1 MNLNLQFYDLKQ
13 FKYLQS
19 WVQFSPLFLEL
30 GFSLFFLFALSLH
43 HSPRTVCHF
52 AVAWHKDSDTKD
64 IRNGFPSTGLSS
76 PNHTSQVND
85 RTAAWSWVLVGSFVG
100 GLGPALVWAEL
111 LVMHARWWKTGSI
124 FAFFVGLPFPMFLAY
139 NNVGLQF
146 LLAIKSMFGQQLACA
161 IHSLYWRC
169 WRTTSDGQQPTA
181 IIFINFTQ
189 KGIYVA
195 GRVGGPGC
203 PFGH

>member
-1 MNLNLQFYDLKQ
+1 MTQGQRHQGHPK
-13 FKYLQS
+13 
-19 WVQFSPLFLEL
+19 WFSKHRPLVPKPYEPSERQDSGVEL
-30 GFSLFFLFALSLH
+30 SPGRILCRGFGSSFSLSRAACYARALMKDGF
-43 HSPRTVCHF
+43 HF
-52 AVAWHKDSDTKD
+52 C
-64 IRNGFPSTGLSS
+64 F
-76 PNHTSQVND
+76 
-85 RTAAWSWVLVGSFVG
+85 
-100 GLGPALVWAEL
+100 
-111 LVMHARWWKTGSI
+111 
-124 FAFFVGLPFPMFLAY
+124 FFVGLPFPMFLAY